1 MTPIQLTD
9 LIAYEHRLTFERQRQ
24 QSERPFRTS
33 FLEIRRMLPIEEVLL
48 PGSHRGHLEAPCSEE
63 APVRN
68 DQPKPGMGIAR
79 PAG

>member
-9 LIAYEHRLTFERQRQ
+9 LIAYEHRLTYERQRQ

-48 PGSHRGHLEAPCSEE
+48 GPEAIEDIWKRH
-63 APVRN
+63 VRKRH
-68 DQPKPGMGIAR
+68 P
-79 PAG
+79 